1 MDSGYLARWTVKN
14 QYELSL
20 LFNVEWYVIG
30 EDEDR
35 LEWIYLSINWRKY
48 AIILEELYAILF
60 TICTV
65 IALSGLQSMTLTPS
79 LYSSLSSSNIFH
91 SSGTNQCY
99 LPGRYLQHLNG
110 PSFID
115 FTYDF
120 RSLQFSLLFLSNFL
134 RIFYSSFVLFLL
146 FYSRRTAECLACSSF
161 PLSSSF
167 KLQIH
172 NC

>member
-1 MDSGYLARWTVKN
+1 M
-14 QYELSL
+14 
-20 LFNVEWYVIG
+20 VEWYVIV

-110 PSFID
+110 PLKCIIYQAKDTSFLIIFFHRFHLWFSF
-115 FTYDF
+115 FTIFLCFILSCRFYV
-120 RSLQFSLLFLSNFL
+120 LLFLLVDF
-134 RIFYSSFVLFLL
+134 
-146 FYSRRTAECLACSSF
+146 
-161 PLSSSF
+161 
-167 KLQIH
+167 
-172 NC
+172 

>member
-1 MDSGYLARWTVKN
+1 MDSWYPARWTVKN

-60 TICTV
+60 TMCTV
-65 IALSGLQSMTLTPS
+65 IALSGLQYMTLTPS

-120 RSLQFSLLFLSNFL
+120 RSLQFSFV
-134 RIFYSSFVLFLL
+134 SFWVAGFMFHFFFSIRQGLC
-146 FYSRRTAECLACSSF
+146 SALAAPYRAHISWS
-161 PLSSSF
+161 
-167 KLQIH
+167 
-172 NC
+172 